1 MLMILGIIF
10 RDKIMSVLGT
20 QRALHK
26 MDKEHEEK
34 QAEKTLRKRLQQEN
48 EKRVE

>member
-1 MLMILGIIF
+1 MILGIIF

-26 MDKEHEEK
+26 MDKEREEK
-34 QAEKTLRKRLQQEN
+34 QVEKTLRERLQQED